1 VFFDNLRHMEI
12 CKANNSKIEKLSGN
26 SGKGFFAPVCLE
38 NFILHS
44 PLIWFSAVSSL
55 TNVNT
60 EYHQPVA
67 SFIPFLAEG
76 FGLNFDLIETNIL
89 NLAVVLG
96 VVLYLGGD
104 VLTSLL
110 NDRKQKILGT
120 LKSANERFVE
130 AEQKLAEAKQKVQI
144 AQGKAIEIRQ
154 QGQLT
159 ATQTTLNLFE
169 QTKEEIQRLEES
181 KQATLR
187 FEEEKAMSQ
196 VRQQVVNLSIERA
209 FSLLRTKI
217 DASVQRNLID
227 ANMNLLA
234 KL

>member
-1 VFFDNLRHMEI
+1 M
-12 CKANNSKIEKLSGN
+12 
-26 SGKGFFAPVCLE
+26 
-38 NFILHS
+38 
-44 PLIWFSAVSSL
+44 
-55 TNVNT
+55 NVNT

>member
-1 VFFDNLRHMEI
+1 MFFDNLRHLFSLAESWTE
-12 CKANNSKIEKLSGN
+12 NSSEFT
-26 SGKGFFAPVCLE
+26 GKGFFAPVSLE
-38 NFILHS
+38 IFNLQPTS
-44 PLIWFSAVSSL
+44 
-55 TNVNT
+55 
-60 EYHQPVA
+60 EYGIPVL
-67 SFIPFLAEG
+67 PAEG
-76 FGLNFDLIETNIL
+76 FGLNFDIIETNIL
-89 NLAVVLG
+89 NLAVVIG
-96 VVLYLGGD
+96 VVIYLGGD

-144 AQGKAIEIRQ
+144 AQSKAIEIRE
-154 QGQLT
+154 QGNLT
-159 ATQTTLNLFE
+159 ASQTTKNLFARTE
-169 QTKEEIQRLEES
+169 EEIQRLEES

-209 FSLLRTKI
+209 FEMLRTKI
-217 DASVQRNLID
+217 DSSLQRRLID
-227 ANMNLLA
+227 ANINLLG

>member
-1 VFFDNLRHMEI
+1 MFFDNLRHMEI

-26 SGKGFFAPVCLE
+26 SGKGFYAPVSLE

-44 PLIWFSAVSSL
+44 PLIWFSVVSSFTKL
-55 TNVNT
+55 TP
-60 EYHQPVA
+60 EDHQPGA
-67 SFIPFLAEG
+67 FFIPFLAEG

-130 AEQKLAEAKQKVQI
+130 AEQKLAEAKQKVQRKKKI
-144 AQGKAIEIRQ
+144 IV
-154 QGQLT
+154 
-159 ATQTTLNLFE
+159 
-169 QTKEEIQRLEES
+169 EEDIPS
-181 KQATLR
+181 IPKKQASKKINAK
-187 FEEEKAMSQ
+187 EKKS
-196 VRQQVVNLSIERA
+196 V
-209 FSLLRTKI
+209 TKKNI
-217 DASVQRNLID
+217 KILE
-227 ANMNLLA
+227 
-234 KL
+234 